1 MFLEIDILV
10 NTGVDEAIHFQNIQI
25 EILFSDFIPV
35 FNA

>member
-10 NTGVDEAIHFQNIQI
+10 NTGVDETIHIQNIQI